1 VAQKS
6 LKQAPRRQ
14 IESIDRVGDWGDV
27 TYRHNLSC
35 GHAEIRK
42 RKSTKTHIACMGCL
56 KASDFQ
62 NTASPVVPRIE
73 PVEPVLPEWTVI
85 EETASGEA
93 QIERLRAAI
102 AAHNGIAVDAVD
114 VVTSQQTAATEVA
127 YVLAFIDTASA
138 LRILRKTHDT

>member
-1 VAQKS
+1 
-6 LKQAPRRQ
+6 
-14 IESIDRVGDWGDV
+14 
-27 TYRHNLSC
+27 
-35 GHAEIRK
+35 
-42 RKSTKTHIACMGCL
+42 MGCL